1 MTPSPSPSP
10 ATVRQFL
17 RQRRGSA
24 GAVDRYVSGF
34 GLALVAA
41 IAGQPVSSLIASMAG
56 QTTPARMSAGL
67 ALVVLA
73 FAGFV
78 AAARAAGPVALS
90 APDAS
95 WLLLSPLERRGV
107 LGRTARLLV
116 VTAVVA
122 GALLGLG
129 LLAALGAPDGLLW
142 RLAGALVLG
151 VSVTVG
157 AMALA
162 VLEQAS
168 RVWDGWLGIALTA
181 LVTLA
186 VVLSTAAVAA
196 QTARPALT
204 GTGLTTGTGL
214 LAGSGPASGSEW
226 AAGTVAGAAGV
237 LPAVL
242 HGVLGAVGAVAAAPP
257 AVVAVAAVSAALAA
271 ALLVRQAWAALERMP
286 VRTVLAAS
294 TRTAH
299 VTRTATLLDP
309 GALTW
314 IAEDNHWRARR
325 LRSRRWPSLPAPAAL
340 AWHDW
345 RRLARRPGRLA
356 AMAAS
361 AALPA
366 VLAQALGI
374 TATGADLPPGM
385 PGPATIAPA
394 AAVATPSLTAVAV
407 TAGAV
412 LAGALAVAAAVAAGA
427 RRDADNPALSRL
439 AAVGLRPALAARA
452 VLPALLTASW
462 TAAALTGL
470 SLVGALPGGA
480 WWAFGPAI
488 APAVAAGSLRMARRR
503 PIDHSMPIIDTPG
516 GAIPTGPLFW
526 ALTGADVALVGCLP
540 ALVALL
546 TPPDDLAGPLALQ
559 AVTGAAALAA
569 YLLRARKPT
578 AAG

>member
-1 MTPSPSPSP
+1 MNPPHSPTPAS
-10 ATVRQFL
+10 VRQFL

-24 GAVDRYVSGF
+24 GALDRYVTWF

-41 IAGQPVSSLIASMAG
+41 IAGKPVSSLIASMAG
-56 QTTPARMSAGL
+56 QPAPARMSAGL
-67 ALVVLA
+67 ALVLLA

-78 AAARAAGPVALS
+78 AAARAAGPVALPAS
-90 APDAS
+90 DAS
-95 WLLLSPLERRGV
+95 WLLLSPLDRRGV
-107 LGRTARLLV
+107 LGRTPRVLV

-129 LLAALGAPDGLLW
+129 LLAVLGAPDAFLW

-151 VSVTVG
+151 VSMTAG

-186 VVLSTAAVAA
+186 AVLSAAAVAA

-204 GTGLTTGTGL
+204 GAGLATGTGPL
-214 LAGSGPASGSEW
+214 PGSGSAT
-226 AAGTVAGAAGV
+226 GTVASAAGIV
-237 LPAVL
+237 PAAV
-242 HGVLGAVGAVAAAPP
+242 HGVLGAVGAVAATPP
-257 AVVAVAAVSAALAA
+257 AVVAAVATAAALVA
-271 ALLVRQAWAALERMP
+271 ALLVRRARATLGRMP
-286 VRTVLAAS
+286 ARAVLAAS

-299 VTRTATLLDP
+299 VTRAAALLDP

-366 VLAQALGI
+366 VLSRALGV
-374 TATGADLPPGM
+374 T
-385 PGPATIAPA
+385 A
-394 AAVATPSLTAVAV
+394 AAPSSAAVAV

-412 LAGALAVAAAVAAGA
+412 LAGALAMAAAVAAGA

-452 VLPALLTASW
+452 VLPALLAAAW

-470 SLVGALPGGA
+470 TLVGALPAGA

-488 APAVAAGSLRMARRR
+488 APALAAGALRMARRR
-503 PIDHSMPIIDTPG
+503 PVDHSMPIIDTPG
-516 GAIPTGPLFW
+516 GAIPTGPVIW
-526 ALTGADVALVGCLP
+526 ALTGADVALAGCLP

-546 TPPDDLAGPLALQ
+546 TPPDDLAVPLTLQ
-559 AVTGAAALAA
+559 AVAGATALAA
-569 YLLRARKPT
+569 YLVRARKPRNDR
-578 AAG
+578 